1 MGQPNLFNKWVGLT
15 HDPLT
20 VNPFGFWVGLTH
32 LTHFDTPKH
41 DTKYYLINK
50 RSLKLI

>member
-1 MGQPNLFNKWVGLT
+1 MDQPNLFNKWVGLT

-32 LTHFDTPKH
+32 LTYFDTP
-41 DTKYYLINK
+41 IRAVN
-50 RSLKLI
+50 I